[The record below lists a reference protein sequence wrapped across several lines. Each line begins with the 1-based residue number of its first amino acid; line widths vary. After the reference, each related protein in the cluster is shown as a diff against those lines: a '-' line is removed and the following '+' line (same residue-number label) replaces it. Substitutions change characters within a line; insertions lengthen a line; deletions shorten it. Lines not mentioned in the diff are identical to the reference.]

1 MKNKNDKKGARFNK
15 NKGVNDKNADI
26 KENKNG
32 CALKKLNI
40 NFGGWF
46 FTSCICAYL
55 ILQLV
60 YAVVVTVVAQK
71 TSATT
76 EVVGEKTVFKFLA
89 YCVCGTAIFA
99 CALFYSLKEK
109 TNLLSCVKVKKFSLK
124 YALIAVVC
132 LFGLLLGLGKAND
145 LFVYLLN
152 KLGYNPPQV
161 TLPPASVGNYL
172 LGLLCI
178 CLLPALVEEF
188 LFRGVILT
196 AFDDFSTVTAV
207 ILNGVLFSLFHMSPA
222 QTVYQFLVGATYA
235 LIARKSGSVIP
246 TTIMHFLNNALV
258 LTLTYFFPQVNLYAG
273 VKGIILMIV
282 GLVALV
288 ISCVWLFKQKDQ
300 NDLSESN
307 KKLKIKDFYAYL
319 GGVAVCVFMWLV
331 NLFA

>member
-1 MKNKNDKKGARFNK
+1 MKNKNDNLNVRYTE
-15 NKGVNDKNADI
+15 NKGVNKKNADI
-26 KENKNG
+26 KEVKSG
-32 CALKKLNI
+32 SALKKTDI

-46 FTSCICAYL
+46 FTSCICAYM

-60 YAVVVTVVAQK
+60 YAVAVTVVAQK
-71 TSATT
+71 TGSSVETT
-76 EVVGEKTVFKFLA
+76 SGKTAFKFLA

-145 LFVYLLN
+145 LFIYFLN

-178 CLLPALVEEF
+178 CLLPAVVEEF

-196 AFDDFSTVTAV
+196 SFDDFSTVSAV

-258 LTLTYFFPQVNLYAG
+258 LTLAYFFPQVDLYSG
-273 VKGIILMIV
+273 IKGIVLMVV
-282 GLVALV
+282 GLVALA
-288 ISCVWLFKQKDQ
+288 ISCVWLFKQKQ
-300 NDLSESN
+300 NDLPENN
-307 KKLKIKDFYAYL
+307 KKLIIKDFYAYS
-319 GGVAVCVFMWLV
+319 GGVAVCVFMWV
-331 NLFA
+331 VTLFA